1 MPKLSDTWRL
11 ALSYLAI
18 IMTLSVVFSAVV
30 YGLVASQLGR
40 PLPPPRGG
48 AVHGVEALPAQT
60 QARLDRRDEEARGSV
75 LLALVFLNGAMLL
88 GGTLFSYRLSRRT
101 LAPIEAAFERQSQFV
116 SDASHELRTPLAA
129 LMAINEVALRKKSL
143 TPDKARQVMSR
154 TVEEATRLRDLSDSL
169 LSLAQLITEVAQT
182 LAPSAKAKKLRIQ
195 QVAPQDVMATIHP
208 QPVRQ
213 IITILLDNAIKCSPQ
228 QGHVTV
234 TAQHVHGRVMVTVR
248 DNGPGIAPEHQARIF
263 ERFYRTDTARTRT
276 ATAGY
281 GLGLAIA
288 KSLADTYSYRLGVES
303 TPGKGATFT
312 LMVER

>member
-1 MPKLSDTWRL
+1 M
-11 ALSYLAI
+11 
-18 IMTLSVVFSAVV
+18 
-30 YGLVASQLGR
+30 
-40 PLPPPRGG
+40 
-48 AVHGVEALPAQT
+48 
-60 QARLDRRDEEARGSV
+60 
-75 LLALVFLNGAMLL
+75 N
-88 GGTLFSYRLSRRT
+88 
-101 LAPIEAAFERQSQFV
+101 
-116 SDASHELRTPLAA
+116 
-129 LMAINEVALRKKSL
+129 
-143 TPDKARQVMSR
+143 R

-169 LSLAQLITEVAQT
+169 LGLAQAGKVVGEARVISLAQLITEVAQT

-213 IITILLDNAIKCSPQ
+213 IITILLDNAIKYSPQ
-228 QGHVTV
+228 RGDITV
-234 TAQHVHGRVMVTVR
+234 TAQHAHGRVMVTVR

-288 KSLADTYSYRLGVES
+288 KSLADTYGYRLGVES

-312 LMVER
+312 LVVER